1 MEKPEISN
9 SAAVAILVAVA
20 FAIVFVVNL
29 PSDRLSWEG
38 WAGLAQAVLSV
49 GAVIA
54 AIEISRKQNQ
64 HALRRD
70 LEHEAREQVVLLESI
85 AVELKTSL
93 ETFNA
98 QISRRIT
105 DDVPLSAG
113 WRFSSSESSFPVYRA
128 LVSRIA
134 IVPDQALRVSIL
146 KIYSF
151 ANALLLKLSLH
162 NTLINEQDELLFRMA
177 SASTR
182 KAEASP
188 IDLDDVLVVED
199 VLTIGLSPYEAL
211 RRQLEKV
218 KAQLNDVSQQIND
231 AVPYLEKEVPRI
243 TDRIASLVSSLDA
256 SRAT

>member
-1 MEKPEISN
+1 M
-9 SAAVAILVAVA
+9 
-20 FAIVFVVNL
+20 
-29 PSDRLSWEG
+29 
-38 WAGLAQAVLSV
+38 LSV
-49 GAVIA
+49 SAVIA
-54 AIEISRKQNQ
+54 AIEISRKQNLD
-64 HALRRD
+64 ALRRD
-70 LEHEAREQVVLLESI
+70 SDHEAREQVVLLESI
-85 AVELKTSL
+85 AVELKSSL
-93 ETFNA
+93 ETFRA
-98 QISRRIT
+98 QISSRMT

-128 LVSRIA
+128 LVPRIA

-177 SASTR
+177 CASTR

-188 IDLDDVLVVED
+188 LDLDDILVVED

-218 KAQLNDVSQQIND
+218 RAQLNDVSQQIKE
-231 AVPYLEKEVPRI
+231 AVPYLEEEVAKI
-243 TDRIASLVSSLDA
+243 TDRIAGVVSSLA
-256 SRAT
+256 AARA